1 MADTRPGFG
10 VLLVIGALLACATP
24 TPERLLDQTCREG
37 RCKTIGS
44 ARETSGL
51 TADSIGYELGPG
63 PGSVTIT
70 VPGQKASSSAYL
82 EVLVKG
88 SGSLVVSAGAAGCTS
103 CSQSIELHDGWRWEH
118 VSVSGTFLGAQTLTV
133 VVETLDDTSRVA
145 LLDLRVNWFLS
156 K

>member
-1 MADTRPGFG
+1 
-10 VLLVIGALLACATP
+10 VLVLIAALLACATP

-37 RCKTIGS
+37 RCKTTGS

-70 VPGQKASSSAYL
+70 VPGHNASTSADL

-88 SGSLVVSAGAAGCTS
+88 SGSLVVSTGCTT
-103 CSQSIELHDGWRWEH
+103 CSHSIELHDGWRWEH
-118 VSVSGTFLGAQTLTV
+118 VAGGFEGTEPLTV
-133 VVETLDDTSRVA
+133 VVETLDDTSRAA
-145 LLDLRVNWFLS
+145 LLDVRMNRFLS
-156 K
+156 Q